1 MSTCTTDCRMTGAAE
16 KRSQKGVIKGTGI
29 RLDLRTKSPKNNM
42 PVYNITAAK
51 KKWIIII
58 N

>member
-1 MSTCTTDCRMTGAAE
+1 MAGAAE
-16 KRSQKGVIKGTGI
+16 KRSQKGVIEGTGI
-29 RLDLRTKSPKNNM
+29 RFDLRTKSPKNNM

-51 KKWIIII
+51 KKCIIIP

>member
-1 MSTCTTDCRMTGAAE
+1 MTGAAE

-29 RLDLRTKSPKNNM
+29 RFDLRTKSPKNNT
-42 PVYNITAAK
+42 PVYDITAAK
-51 KKWIIII
+51 KKWIIIT